1 MALRN
6 LRYIGDPILNKISRP
21 ITQVDNKIK
30 ILLDDMIE
38 TMKSKEGVGLAAPQ
52 IGVLKRVIVIQ
63 LSDED
68 VRYELINPEILE
80 QTGEEILHEGCLSV
94 PDEAHFVK
102 RPTFV
107 KVKALDRNGDLI
119 IVEGTE
125 KLAQALC
132 HEIDHLNGILYVSK
146 IEEEYEEELEEEL
159 EED

>member
-21 ITQVDNKIK
+21 ITQVDDKIK
-30 ILLDDMIE
+30 NLLDDMIE
-38 TMKSKEGVGLAAPQ
+38 TMRSKEGVGLAAPQ
-52 IGVLKRVIVIQ
+52 IGVLKRVVIIQ

-80 QTGEEILHEGCLSV
+80 QTGEEVLHEGCLSV
-94 PDEAHFVK
+94 PDESHFVK

-125 KLAQALC
+125 RLAQALC

-146 IEEEYEEELEEEL
+146 IEEDYEEELEEN
-159 EED
+159 